1 MSATRLEISK
11 FQAPKNQES
20 SLVSSWAVFKKGTP
34 PLGPKKKSYTGK
46 KNAFLCILIYHM
58 LSFEQHQY
66 SATTLGSDNTT
77 SITSPQIS
85 KTSKN
90 YIAIAETKFMTRPNQ
105 FLKNKY
111 VVETTMLKNNYI
123 LQRHNS
129 GQMLKSANFDIF
141 DDFTAS
147 HVISIVSVL

>member
-1 MSATRLEISK
+1 
-11 FQAPKNQES
+11 
-20 SLVSSWAVFKKGTP
+20 
-34 PLGPKKKSYTGK
+34 
-46 KNAFLCILIYHM
+46 M
-58 LSFEQHQY
+58 LTFEQHQY

-111 VVETTMLKNNYI
+111 VVETTMLKNAKTQFRLDVEKCKSDRSTNY
-123 LQRHNS
+123 
-129 GQMLKSANFDIF
+129 F
-141 DDFTAS
+141 
-147 HVISIVSVL
+147 